1 MKRRTKM
8 SVINN
13 NNRSIAI
20 YTRVASPFADDQSRG
35 LKIEHEQIILRL
47 NNNGINSTNSEIV
60 IFEEAVTGYQ
70 KNQRPVL
77 QNMIEQINAG
87 KFNVVAIDD
96 IYRLSRNY
104 KYLLEIDQ
112 IFKKASV
119 RVFIVPLGRFLDMSR
134 MEDQM
139 FFYNLAYL
147 SKKFSSMAERGN

>member
-1 MKRRTKM
+1 M

-35 LKIEHEQIILRL
+35 LKMQHQQIISCL
-47 NNNGINSTNSEIV
+47 NSNGINSTNSEIV
-60 IFEEAVTGYQ
+60 VFEEVVVPYQ

-77 QNMIEQINAG
+77 RDMLEQINAG
-87 KFNVVAIDD
+87 KFDAVAFDD
-96 IYRLSRNY
+96 IDRLPRYY

-112 IFKKASV
+112 IFKKAGVS
-119 RVFIVPLGRFLDMSR
+119 VFIVSLGRFLDMSR

-139 FFYNLAYL
+139 FISNCAIMAQM
-147 SKKFSSMAERGN
+147 FSSVSERGN